1 MEELDI
7 PGALERLKPY
17 SLSSIERVLTGHAGT
32 VQWLLSLLF
41 DEPVDV
47 VLIRQH
53 ELDGQ
58 IHREVSLKLRYREIE
73 MCRAVSVIDLDLNA
87 PLVLHHIREGRL
99 GLGQIAVMYNV
110 PIKRTINTIE
120 VNQELITRQYTMEGD
135 DPGHQILHYVIT
147 ESFPRMLYN

>member
-58 IHREVSLKLRYREIE
+58 IHREGFCCK
-73 MCRAVSVIDLDLNA
+73 
-87 PLVLHHIREGRL
+87 
-99 GLGQIAVMYNV
+99 
-110 PIKRTINTIE
+110 
-120 VNQELITRQYTMEGD
+120 
-135 DPGHQILHYVIT
+135 
-147 ESFPRMLYN
+147 